1 MVLHHIHN
9 VHIKITFY
17 LVSEDQNGTQALAK
31 LDSSL
36 RNARESTSEFKGVIK
51 FPLIVFS

>member
-1 MVLHHIHN
+1 MVLHN

-17 LVSEDQNGTQALAK
+17 LVSEDQKGTQALAK

-36 RNARESTSEFKGVIK
+36 RKARKSTIEFKGVIK